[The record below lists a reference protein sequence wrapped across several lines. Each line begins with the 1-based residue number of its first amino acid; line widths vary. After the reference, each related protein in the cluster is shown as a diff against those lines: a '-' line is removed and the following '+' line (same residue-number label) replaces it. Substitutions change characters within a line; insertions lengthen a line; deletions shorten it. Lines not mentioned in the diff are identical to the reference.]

1 MKILLLFPIFL
12 FGLLFSFPP
21 SYPFGPTPEQAADW
35 VSESSIFEKH
45 NAKLLDIIDACK
57 AAANTPYQLCINFLA
72 KMNEKTSELF
82 NETKT
87 DIEKI
92 LYG

>member
-1 MKILLLFPIFL
+1 MKLLLPFSIVLLGLLFPL
-12 FGLLFSFPP
+12 HTSHQ
-21 SYPFGPTPEQAADW
+21 FGPTPEQAADL
-35 VSESSIFEKH
+35 VTEMSIFEKY
-45 NAKLLDIIDACK
+45 NAKLLDIFESCK

-72 KMNEKTSELF
+72 KMNEKTFELF
-82 NETKT
+82 NETKA